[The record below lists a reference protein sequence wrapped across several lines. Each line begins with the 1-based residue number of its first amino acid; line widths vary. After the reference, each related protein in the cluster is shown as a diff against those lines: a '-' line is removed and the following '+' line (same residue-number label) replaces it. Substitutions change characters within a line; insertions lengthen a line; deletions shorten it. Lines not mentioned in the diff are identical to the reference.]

1 MNPTKNGFSVYLFDV
16 SAKCCFRG
24 GIIQTVQ
31 GRNLGVVQNS
41 RMVVTVK
48 IRRLD
53 KGRKQHSKRASD
65 DDDHYD
71 EILYYPE
78 VVSYH

>member
-1 MNPTKNGFSVYLFDV
+1 M
-16 SAKCCFRG
+16 
-24 GIIQTVQ
+24 
-31 GRNLGVVQNS
+31 VQNS